1 MKKVRNF
8 KELVEFCVGEKPNGA
23 AFRWLNKGEVKEKTY
38 AEFHNDINALGTYF
52 YYNGLKKAR
61 IAVIGEN
68 SYEWIL
74 TYYTAVIGGGVIIPV
89 DRDLKTDAIINVL
102 KDSGAKALVYTDAYE
117 GIIEDIRKGAGVKV
131 INRKEINSLL
141 AEGNALLGKGKDKYL
156 KLEINDRDMSTIIYT
171 SGTTGH
177 PKGVMLCQQGIM
189 EDSWQ
194 AAQNVKIHGASM
206 LVLPIHHTFGF
217 TAGVAAVMFF
227 CETICINKN
236 LRTFMSDMQAFKP
249 NNMFVVPMFVE
260 AIHKKLWKSIAER
273 KATAV
278 VKALIKTSNGLRK
291 VGIDRR
297 AAMFKQIHDSLGG
310 NMEVIISGGAA
321 LDPMYVKEFDDFGI
335 TLLNGYGITEC
346 SPIVAVNCNNGR
358 DENRA
363 GSVGLVLSDTRVK
376 IINEDD
382 NGCGEICVAGDA
394 VMLGY
399 YNNKEATED
408 AMDGEWFNTGDL
420 GYLDDDNYL
429 YISGRK
435 KNLII
440 LNNGK
445 NIYPEEL
452 EELILRIPEVIEAVV
467 YNEDET
473 ITAEIY
479 TENPSAVQ
487 RAIKILNRSLP
498 VYKVIQNIK
507 FRSTE
512 FEKTTTKKIKRALV
526 GKGKKAKG

>member
-1 MKKVRNF
+1 MMEYVKNF
-8 KELVEFCVGEKPNGA
+8 KELVVGCVKDKPDGA
-23 AFRWLNKGEVKEKTY
+23 AFRWLDKTKIIEKTY
-38 AEFHNDINALGTYF
+38 REFQSDINALGTYF

-74 TYYTAVIGGGVIIPV
+74 TYFTTVIGGGVIIPV
-89 DRDLKTDAIINVL
+89 DRDLKAAAIINVL
-102 KDSGAKALVYTDAYE
+102 KDSGAKALVYTDSYNS
-117 GIIEDIRKGAGVKV
+117 IIDEVRKGAGVKV
-131 INRKEINSLL
+131 INKNEFTALID
-141 AEGNALLGKGKDKYL
+141 EGNTLLGKGKDKYL
-156 KLEINDRDMSTIIYT
+156 RIETNERDMSTIIYT
-171 SGTTGH
+171 SGTTGN
-177 PKGVMLCQQGIM
+177 PKGVMLCQESIM
-189 EDSWQ
+189 SDCRQ
-194 AAQNVKIHGASM
+194 AADHVKVTGPSM

-217 TAGVAAVMFF
+217 TAGVAAVLFF
-227 CETICINKN
+227 RVPICINKS
-236 LRTFMSDMQAFKP
+236 LRTFLTDMQTFKP
-249 NNMFVVPMFVE
+249 ENMFLVPMFVE
-260 AIHKKLWKSIAER
+260 AMHKKIWKGIAE
-273 KATAV
+273 KNMTAA

-297 AAMFKQIHDSLGG
+297 KSMFKQIHESFGG
-310 NMEVIISGGAA
+310 NLNVIISGGAA

-346 SPIVAVNCNNGR
+346 SPVVAVNSNNGKN
-358 DENRA
+358 ENRI
-363 GSVGLVLSDTRVK
+363 GSVGLVLPDTEVK

-382 NGCGEICVAGDA
+382 NGCGEICVKGNI

-399 YNNKEATED
+399 FKNKEATAD
-408 AMDGEWFNTGDL
+408 AMDNGWFNTGDL

-452 EELILRIPEVIEAVV
+452 EELLLRIPDVIEVVV

-487 RAIKILNRSLP
+487 RAVKVLNRGLP
-498 VYKVIQNIK
+498 VYKVIKNLK

-526 GKGKKAKG
+526 GKK

>member
-1 MKKVRNF
+1 MEHVKNF
-8 KELVEFCVGEKPNGA
+8 KELVEGCVREKPNA
-23 AFRWLNKGEVKEKTY
+23 AGFRWLENNRIKEKTY
-38 AEFHNDINALGTYF
+38 SEFQNDINALGTYF
-52 YYNGLKKAR
+52 YYNGLKKSR

-74 TYYTAVIGGGVIIPV
+74 TYYTTVIGGGVIVPV

-102 KDSGAKALVYTDAYE
+102 RDSGAKALIYTDSYNA
-117 GIIEDIRKGAGVKV
+117 IIEDVRKGAGVKV
-131 INRKEINSLL
+131 INKNSFPELI
-141 AEGNALLGKGKDKYL
+141 AEGKTLLEKGKDKYL
-156 KLEINDRDMSTIIYT
+156 RIEPNEREMSTIIYT
-171 SGTTGH
+171 SGTTGK

-189 EDSWQ
+189 EDCWQ
-194 AAQNVKIHGASM
+194 AAQYVKVTGASM

-227 CETICINKN
+227 RVPLCINKS
-236 LRTFMSDMQAFKP
+236 LRTFMTDMQVFKP
-249 NNMFVVPMFVE
+249 NNMFVVPMFIE
-260 AIHKKLWKSIAER
+260 AMHKKIWKSIAD
-273 KATAV
+273 KNMTTA

-291 VGIDRR
+291 IGIDRR
-297 AAMFKQIHDSLGG
+297 KTMFSQIHESFGG
-310 NMEVIISGGAA
+310 NLSVIISGGAA

-346 SPIVAVNCNNGR
+346 SPVVAVNSNNGK
-358 DENRA
+358 DENRI
-363 GSVGLVLSDTRVK
+363 GSVGLVLPDTDVK

-382 NGCGEICVAGDA
+382 NGNGEICVKSDI

-399 YNNKEATED
+399 YNNKEATAE
-408 AMDGEWFNTGDL
+408 AMENGWFNTGDI
-420 GYLDDDNYL
+420 GYLDEDNYL

-452 EELILRIPEVIEAVV
+452 EELIMRIPDVIEVVV

-479 TENPSAVQ
+479 TENPAAVQ
-487 RAIKILNRSLP
+487 RAMKVLNRGLP
-498 VYKVIQNIK
+498 VYKVIKNIK
-507 FRSTE
+507 FRTTE

-526 GKGKKAKG
+526 GRKR